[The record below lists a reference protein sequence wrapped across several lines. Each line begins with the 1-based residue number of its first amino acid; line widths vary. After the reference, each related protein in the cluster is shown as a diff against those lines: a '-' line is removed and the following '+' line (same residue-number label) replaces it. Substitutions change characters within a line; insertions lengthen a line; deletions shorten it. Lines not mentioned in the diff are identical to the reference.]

1 MPAPRAA
8 LGRRTPEFKTMN
20 HDPHSVLGLA
30 PDAGPA
36 DLKRAYRRLA
46 MRWHPDRNGDPAAP
60 ERFRQIRAAYEQL
73 AAVDGQEGAKTPEDD
88 DKPAAAGRKA
98 ADIRLNLEIS
108 LEQAA
113 LGCRRTVEVTRGKP
127 CATCGGSGEVGI
139 TRTRFCAAC
148 HGSGRMPGP
157 GRGLVTCGECA
168 GRGFFS
174 ERICPD
180 CAGSGRELGRVSLK
194 INVPAGLLPGDDL
207 RLAGQGEPATGE
219 LAAGD
224 LYLTM
229 VIRSH
234 SLFELR
240 GRDLHFAMPVSAL
253 ALIAG
258 DEIRLPTLSKPVA
271 LTLDPGLPGAREVR
285 LPGKG
290 FPGRGR
296 HHAGDLVVRLDP
308 VFPATLSARQRRLL
322 LKANAALMDGG
333 ADSLPGI
340 AAWNREHRGDPPGA
354 RRRDFM

>member
-1 MPAPRAA
+1 M
-8 LGRRTPEFKTMN
+8 LVHRTPEFKKMN

-30 PDAGPA
+30 PDAGAA

-46 MRWHPDRNGDPAAP
+46 MRWHPDRNSDPAAP

-73 AAVDGQEGAKTPEDD
+73 AAVDGPEGATMPEDD
-88 DKPAAAGRKA
+88 DKPA
-98 ADIRLNLEIS
+98 DIRLNLDIS

-113 LGCRRTVEVTRGKP
+113 FGCRRTVEVTRGKP
-127 CATCGGSGEVGI
+127 CATCDGSGEAGI

-148 HGSGRMPGP
+148 HGSGRMPDT
-157 GRGLVTCGECA
+157 RRVLVSCAECA

-194 INVPAGLLPGDDL
+194 ISVPAGMLPGDDL
-207 RLAGQGEPATGE
+207 RLAGQGEPATAE

-224 LYLTM
+224 LYLT
-229 VIRSH
+229 VFIRSH
-234 SLFELR
+234 PLFQLR

-258 DEIRLPTLSKPVA
+258 DEIRLPTLGKPVS
-271 LTLDPGLPGAREVR
+271 LTLDPGPPEAREVR
-285 LPGKG
+285 IAGKG
-290 FPGRGR
+290 YPGRGR
-296 HHAGDLVVRLDP
+296 HQSGDLVVRLEP
-308 VFPATLSARQRRLL
+308 VFPATLTARQRRLL

-333 ADSLPGI
+333 ADSLPEV
-340 AAWNREHRGDPPGA
+340 AAWNREHPGGPPGA
-354 RRRDFM
+354 

>member
-1 MPAPRAA
+1 
-8 LGRRTPEFKTMN
+8 MN
-20 HDPHSVLGLA
+20 HDPHSLLGLA

-36 DLKRAYRRLA
+36 ELKRAYRRLA
-46 MRWHPDRNGDPAAP
+46 MRWHPDRNSDPSAP

-73 AAVDGQEGAKTPEDD
+73 VAVDGPEGAKTPEDD
-88 DKPAAAGRKA
+88 DKPTASRKA
-98 ADIRLNLEIS
+98 ADIRLNLDIS

-127 CATCGGSGEVGI
+127 CATCDGSGESGI

-148 HGSGRMPGP
+148 HGSGRV
-157 GRGLVTCGECA
+157 RDAKRVLVTCGECA

-194 INVPAGLLPGDDL
+194 ISVPAGLLPGDDL
-207 RLAGQGEPATGE
+207 RLAGQGEPATAE

-224 LYLTM
+224 LYLTIL
-229 VIRSH
+229 VRSH
-234 SLFELR
+234 PLFQLR

-258 DEIRLPTLSKPVA
+258 DEIRLPTLGKPVS
-271 LTLDPGLPGAREVR
+271 LTLDPGPPDAREVR
-285 LPGKG
+285 IPGKG
-290 FPGRGR
+290 YPGRGR
-296 HHAGDLVVRLDP
+296 HQAGDLVARLDP
-308 VFPATLSARQRRLL
+308 IFPATLTARQRKML

-333 ADSLPGI
+333 ADSLPEI
-340 AAWNREHRGDPPGA
+340 VAWNREHPGGPPGA
-354 RRRDFM
+354 

>member
-1 MPAPRAA
+1 MPAPRTA
-8 LGRRTPEFKTMN
+8 LAPGTPEFTTMI

-30 PDAGPA
+30 PDAAPA
-36 DLKRAYRRLA
+36 ELKRAYRRLA
-46 MRWHPDRNGDPAAP
+46 MRWHPDRNSDPAAP
-60 ERFRQIRAAYEQL
+60 ERFRQIRAAYDQL
-73 AAVDGQEGAKTPEDD
+73 VAVDAPEGAKTPDD
-88 DKPAAAGRKA
+88 VAEPAAAGGKA

-113 LGCRRTVEVTRGKP
+113 LGCRRTVEVTRGTP
-127 CATCGGSGEVGI
+127 CATCAGSGEAGI

-157 GRGLVTCGECA
+157 GRGLVNCGECA

-180 CAGSGRELGRVSLK
+180 CAGSGRMLGRVSLRM
-194 INVPAGLLPGDDL
+194 IIPAGMLPGDDL

-224 LYLTM
+224 LYLTIF
-229 VIRSH
+229 IRSH
-234 SLFELR
+234 PLFRLR
-240 GRDLHFAMPVSAL
+240 GRDLHLAMPVSAL

-258 DEIRLPTLSKPVA
+258 DEVRLPTLGKPVA
-271 LTLDPGLPGAREVR
+271 FTLDPGPPDAREVR

-296 HHAGDLVVRLDP
+296 HHAGDLVVRLEP
-308 VFPATLSARQRRLL
+308 VFPATLTARQRRLL

-333 ADSLPGI
+333 ADSLPEV
-340 AAWNREHRGDPPGA
+340 AAWNREPRGVPPGA
-354 RRRDFM
+354 

>member
-1 MPAPRAA
+1 MRRACE
-8 LGRRTPEFKTMN
+8 LLNMN

-36 DLKRAYRRLA
+36 ELKRAYRRLA
-46 MRWHPDRNGDPAAP
+46 MRWHPDRNGDPSAP

-73 AAVDGQEGAKTPEDD
+73 VAVDGDGEAEIPAPDD
-88 DKPAAAGRKA
+88 PPAAAHRQA
-98 ADIRLNLEIS
+98 ADIRRNLDVS

-113 LGCRRTVEVTRGKP
+113 FGCRRTVEVTRGRP
-127 CATCGGSGEVGI
+127 CGTCDGSGESGI

-148 HGSGRMPGP
+148 HGSGRV
-157 GRGLVTCGECA
+157 RDAKRVLATCGECA

-180 CAGSGRELGRVSLK
+180 CAGSGRELGRVSLR
-194 INVPAGLLPGDDL
+194 ISVPAGMLPGDDL

-224 LYLTM
+224 LYLTI

-234 SLFELR
+234 PLFRLR
-240 GRDLHFAMPVSAL
+240 GRDLQFAMPVSAL

-258 DEIRLPTLSKPVA
+258 DEIRLPTLNKAVP
-271 LTLDPGLPGAREVR
+271 LTLGPGAPAAREVR

-290 FPGRGR
+290 YPGRGR
-296 HHAGDLVVRLDP
+296 HPAGDLIVRLEP
-308 VFPATLSARQRRLL
+308 VFPATLTARQRKLL
-322 LKANAALMDGG
+322 LKANAALLDGG
-333 ADSLPGI
+333 ADALPEV
-340 AAWNREHRGDPPGA
+340 AAWNREHAGSRPEG
-354 RRRDFM
+354 

>member
-1 MPAPRAA
+1 
-8 LGRRTPEFKTMN
+8 MN

-46 MRWHPDRNGDPAAP
+46 MRWHPDRNSDPAAP

-73 AAVDGQEGAKTPEDD
+73 AAVDGDGGPEM
-88 DKPAAAGRKA
+88 PAPGDQPASPARKA
-98 ADIRLNLEIS
+98 ADIRLNLDIR

-127 CATCGGSGEVGI
+127 CATCAGSGESGI
-139 TRTRFCAAC
+139 TRTRLCTAC

-157 GRGLVTCGECA
+157 GHGLVNCGECG

-180 CAGSGRELGRVSLK
+180 CAGSGRKLGRVSLRVS
-194 INVPAGLLPGDDL
+194 VPAGMLPGDDL
-207 RLAGQGEPATGE
+207 RIAGQGEPGTGE

-224 LYLTM
+224 LYLTV

-234 SLFELR
+234 PLFQLR
-240 GRDLHFAMPVSAL
+240 GRDLRFAMPVSAL

-258 DEIRLPTLSKPVA
+258 DEIRLPTLNKSVLLA
-271 LTLDPGLPGAREVR
+271 LDPGPPEAREVR
-285 LPGKG
+285 IPGRG
-290 FPGRGR
+290 YPGRGR
-296 HHAGDLVVRLDP
+296 HQAGDLLVRLEP
-308 VFPATLSARQRRLL
+308 VFPATLTARQRKLL
-322 LKANAALMDGG
+322 LKANAALMDCG
-333 ADSLPGI
+333 ADSLPEI
-340 AAWNREHRGDPPGA
+340 AGWNREYLGSAPEA
-354 RRRDFM
+354 